1 MAKKSPELKALHDKR
16 WDIVHQIRDLIKE
29 KDSKK
34 KYETLIKLCKNLH
47 SVIDK
52 INSMGDKATHDEQ
65 RFSIEYWKERY
76 AKYNNWLNRP
86 NKKTKPK
93 WTDNS
98 IITPQK
104 STSSECNTKNVYF
117 IMLCWTAKSEYCV
130 CDSIIDNIK
139 TYLENMKAK
148 QIDVETTQFPDRI
161 EYTRV
166 FKLKASQSVYEVI
179 LSSAKYILDMSID
192 SIYDNCNIGIFGKKV
207 D

>member
-1 MAKKSPELKALHDKR
+1 MAKKLPELKALHDKR

-34 KYETLIKLCKNLH
+34 KFETLIKLCKNLH
-47 SVIDK
+47 AVIDK
-52 INSMGDKATHDEQ
+52 INSMGDKAEADAQ
-65 RFSIEYWKERY
+65 RFSIDYWKDRY
-76 AKYNNWLNRP
+76 NKFNEYTNRT
-86 NKKTKPK
+86 KTPTK
-93 WTDNS
+93 WT
-98 IITPQK
+98 QK
-104 STSSECNTKNVYF
+104 PLTTKVKPVQTVDSKNVYF
-117 IMLCWTAKSEYCV
+117 IMLCWTAKPEYCV
-130 CDSIIDNIK
+130 CDSIIDNVK
-139 TYLENMKAK
+139 TYLENMKAE

-161 EYTRV
+161 EYSKI